1 MTLTVTQKKKGKQ
14 KKNKINKKQQI
25 SLGMRSMWLTV
36 HLKEEKEEKNQ
47 RDRLRDYSQSV
58 FFLQK
63 NDGLLTRSS

>member
-1 MTLTVTQKKKGKQ
+1 M
-14 KKNKINKKQQI
+14 I
-25 SLGMRSMWLTV
+25 SMWLTV

-63 NDGLLTRSS
+63 NDGLLTRSSWLFADSLCQRVSASRWMQ